1 MQKRKKY
8 PASAGRN
15 SRSRLSLM
23 KSNYQIYLLL
33 LPSVLF
39 FLIFCYGPMYGV
51 QIAFK
56 DFSTGLGIT
65 GSPWVGLK
73 HFRRFIDMTIFWNV
87 FKNTLLLSFYNLLVN
102 FPIPII
108 VALMVNEVKE
118 GMFKKTMQTVTYAP
132 HFISTV
138 IVCSMLTLFLSP
150 SAGFVNKI
158 IELFGGEAVNFM
170 ANPDNFKHIYV
181 WSNTWQHT
189 GWSSIIYV
197 AALSSVDPAL
207 HESAFVDGATRMQ
220 RIIHINLPSLAP
232 TIVIQL
238 ILCCGSI
245 LVSDFEKVLILQ
257 KPAIMEAADVL
268 STYVYRIGIQQAQ
281 FSLSSAIGLF
291 NSLVNFIVLITINKM
306 CRRIGDTSL
315 W

>member
-73 HFRRFIDMTIFWNV
+73 HFRRFIDMTVFWNV

-118 GMFKKTMQTVTYAP
+118 GMFKKDNADRDICAAFYF
-132 HFISTV
+132 HGD
-138 IVCSMLTLFLSP
+138 CLFH
-150 SAGFVNKI
+150 A
-158 IELFGGEAVNFM
+158 
-170 ANPDNFKHIYV
+170 
-181 WSNTWQHT
+181 
-189 GWSSIIYV
+189 
-197 AALSSVDPAL
+197 DPFPFTQCWIC
-207 HESAFVDGATRMQ
+207 E
-220 RIIHINLPSLAP
+220 
-232 TIVIQL
+232 
-238 ILCCGSI
+238 
-245 LVSDFEKVLILQ
+245 
-257 KPAIMEAADVL
+257 
-268 STYVYRIGIQQAQ
+268 
-281 FSLSSAIGLF
+281 
-291 NSLVNFIVLITINKM
+291 
-306 CRRIGDTSL
+306 
-315 W
+315 